1 MEDKKEREIYEC
13 HHVTGSK
20 KTSFSDAKRN
30 IKHYI
35 PSTWWHV
42 Y

>member
-1 MEDKKEREIYEC
+1 MEEKKEIYEC
-13 HHVTGSK
+13 HHVTGK
-20 KTSFSDAKRN
+20 NKTLSGDARSN

>member
-1 MEDKKEREIYEC
+1 MEDKREIYEC
-13 HHVTGSK
+13 HHVTGK
-20 KTSFSDAKRN
+20 YKTLSSDAQSN

>member
-1 MEDKKEREIYEC
+1 METEKKIHEC
-13 HHVTGSK
+13 HHVTGNH
-20 KTSFSDAKRN
+20 KTLSGDATPN
-30 IKHYI
+30 TKHYI

>member
-1 MEDKKEREIYEC
+1 MDEKREIYEC
-13 HHVTGSK
+13 HHVIGQN
-20 KTSFSDAKRN
+20 KTLSGDAKSN

-35 PSTWWHV
+35 PSTWWHI

>member
-1 MEDKKEREIYEC
+1 MEEGKEIYEC
-13 HHVTGSK
+13 HHATGK
-20 KTSFSDAKRN
+20 NKTLSSDAQSN

>member
-1 MEDKKEREIYEC
+1 MEKRKKLFYEC
-13 HHVTGSK
+13 HHVTGKYKAS
-20 KTSFSDAKRN
+20 SGDAESN